1 MDRWRREFGEEQVDE
16 GVSRLKN
23 HVAKCWQPTWHEF
36 AGVLL
41 PSALLKDDQ
50 SVAPK
55 PRAEEQSGTNPPRPL
70 AISNLA
76 TTVVHSDSYI
86 TPPSPLRPV
95 LLAGPFSET
104 EAYARHPRG
113 TSTSTVE
120 EVDQSQTSLNL
131 QTGKQESVSAIELQ
145 GSLRPRRQARDNALV
160 KIREAQGQPKKRS
173 RSSGRNLSPGAK
185 RRKTPAKSANEPAAT
200 SI

>member
-1 MDRWRREFGEEQVDE
+1 M
-16 GVSRLKN
+16 GVTCLLD
-23 HVAKCWQPTWHEF
+23 HLAKHWQPSWYHF

-55 PRAEEQSGTNPPRPL
+55 PRAEEQSGTNPSRPL

-95 LLAGPFSET
+95 LLPGPLSET
-104 EAYARHPRG
+104 EAELRHPRG
-113 TSTSTVE
+113 TSASIVE
-120 EVDQSQTSLNL
+120 EVDESQISVNL
-131 QTGKQESVSAIELQ
+131 QSSRQESVPAVELQ
-145 GSLRPRRQARDNALV
+145 ASLRPRRQARDKA
-160 KIREAQGQPKKRS
+160 
-173 RSSGRNLSPGAK
+173 
-185 RRKTPAKSANEPAAT
+185 
-200 SI
+200 